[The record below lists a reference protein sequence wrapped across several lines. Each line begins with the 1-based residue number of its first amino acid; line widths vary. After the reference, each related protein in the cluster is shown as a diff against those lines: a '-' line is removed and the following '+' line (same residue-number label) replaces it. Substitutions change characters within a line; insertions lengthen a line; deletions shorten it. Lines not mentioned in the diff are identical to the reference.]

1 MYDLLLRIEVA
12 PPQRANLADPE
23 STIYA
28 NQKPHIIWSRML
40 VQPRQQIL
48 LFPELEHLGFGSSPT
63 CGHSESIG
71 LGLHPSLVLAKA
83 DDHFE
88 DEDDSL
94 D

>member
-1 MYDLLLRIEVA
+1 MDDLLICVEVA
-12 PPQRANLADPE
+12 PTQGAYLSDPE
-23 STIYA
+23 SAINAY
-28 NQKPHIIWSRML
+28 QKAHVIWCRML

-83 DDHFE
+83 DNHFE